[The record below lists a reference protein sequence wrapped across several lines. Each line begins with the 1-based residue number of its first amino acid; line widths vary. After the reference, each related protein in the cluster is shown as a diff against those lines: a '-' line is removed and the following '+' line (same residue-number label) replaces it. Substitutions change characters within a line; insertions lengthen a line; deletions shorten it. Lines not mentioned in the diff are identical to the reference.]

1 MNTIINIKKGD
12 RIKQIKEIDDFYYVG
27 KDFEVVNI
35 YDNEGKENIV
45 LRNDRKVAVAS
56 FDMDTIKE
64 CFVLS
69 KNFNSWTDWCR
80 FNGEDDSLYFYRTN
94 GKKVQVKS
102 IDKLRTESSCH
113 KDDKFS
119 LSLGLQL
126 AYERMVIA
134 KSTIIKQAY
143 EKLVKQSN
151 EVIKISKNN
160 INQIIRSLDNKEE
173 KSE

>member
-1 MNTIINIKKGD
+1 MNMIINLKKGD
-12 RIKQIKEIDDFYYVG
+12 RIKQIKEVDDFNYVG

-45 LRNDRKVAVAS
+45 LRNDRKDAVAS
-56 FDMDTIKE
+56 
-64 CFVLS
+64 S

-80 FNGEDDSLYFYRTN
+80 FNGEDGSLYFYRTN

-102 IDKLRTESSCH
+102 IDKLRTESRCH

-119 LSLGLQL
+119 LSVGLQL
-126 AYERMVIA
+126 AYERMLI
-134 KSTIIKQAY
+134 KKNIIVKQAY

-151 EVIKISKNN
+151 EAIEISKNN
-160 INQIIRSLDNKEE
+160 INQIIISLDKKKEKPE
-173 KSE
+173 